1 MSEPLLSVD
10 GLHTAFHL
18 EGGVLRAVNDVSFSL
33 EPSRVLGIVGESG
46 SGKSVTALSILR
58 LVDAPGRIEG
68 GRVRFRGRDLLA
80 LSEAEMEQEI
90 RGNRI
95 GMIFQD
101 PMTSLNPVFSV
112 GDQIAE
118 VLDAHQD
125 TTRKESRR
133 RATELL
139 RLVGIPNAEDRYSDY
154 PHEFSGGMR
163 QRVLI
168 AAAIASHPDILIADE
183 PTTALDVTIQAQ
195 ILKLLG
201 DLQRRFGTAMVLITH
216 DLGVIATMADEVMVM
231 YAGCTVEHGTVE
243 DIFERPQHPYT
254 LGLFDSLI
262 RLGDSPQSELRPIPG
277 NPPVPI
283 NLPPGCNFRARC
295 SRATE
300 ICARREPLLRPGT
313 DGHRVA
319 CHLVNPEVED
329 GGS

>member
-1 MSEPLLSVD
+1 MSEPLLIVE
-10 GLHTAFHL
+10 GLHTVFHL

-33 EPSRVLGIVGESG
+33 APGRVLGIVGESG

-58 LVDAPGRIEG
+58 LVDPPGRIEG

-80 LSEAEMEQEI
+80 LGEAEMEREI

-101 PMTSLNPVFSV
+101 PMTSLNPVFPV

-118 VLDAHQD
+118 VLEAHQD
-125 TTRKESRR
+125 TTREENRR

-154 PHEFSGGMR
+154 PHQFSGGMR

-231 YAGCTVEHGTVE
+231 YAGRSVEHGTVE

-262 RLGDSPQSELRPIPG
+262 RLDDSPRSELKPIPG

-283 NLPPGCNFRARC
+283 DLPPGCSFRARC
-295 SRATE
+295 KRAME
-300 ICARREPLLRPGT
+300 VCARKEPLLRPGT
-313 DGHRVA
+313 GGHRVA
-319 CHLVNPEVED
+319 CHLVNPEAEERC
-329 GGS
+329 S

>member
-33 EPSRVLGIVGESG
+33 EPGRVLGIVGESG
-46 SGKSVTALSILR
+46 SGKSVTALSVLR

-68 GRVRFRGRDLLA
+68 GRVRFRGRELLTI
-80 LSEAEMEQEI
+80 SEAEMEREI

-101 PMTSLNPVFSV
+101 PMTSLNPVFPV
-112 GDQIAE
+112 GDQVAE
-118 VLDAHQD
+118 VVEAHQD
-125 TTRKESRR
+125 ATREESRR

-139 RLVGIPNAEDRYSDY
+139 RLVGIPNAKDRYSDY
-154 PHEFSGGMR
+154 PHQFSGGMR

-231 YAGCTVEHGTVE
+231 YAGRSVEHGRVE
-243 DIFERPQHPYT
+243 DIFERPRHPYT
-254 LGLFDSLI
+254 RGLFDSLI
-262 RLGDSPQSELRPIPG
+262 RLDDSPQSELRPIPG
-277 NPPVPI
+277 NPLVPI
-283 NLPPGCNFRARC
+283 NLPPGCSFRARC
-295 SRATE
+295 KQATE
-300 ICARREPLLRPGT
+300 ICSRKEPLLRAGT

-319 CHLVNPEVED
+319 CHLVHPEGED
-329 GGS
+329 RGS